1 MAATQAAGEH
11 ILVCLSPAPS
21 NANIIRTA
29 AKMSAAFGG
38 SFTALY
44 VKTKAEKHLTADDRS
59 RLQAHISLAE
69 ENGAAIVTVA
79 SEDAAYQIA
88 EFARLEKVTKV
99 VLGRSAV
106 SRGRIRSKKPLMEKL
121 IELAPYLDVFIIPD
135 MAGDN
140 KRPSAAAAKAIF
152 PAMRDLLISALML
165 LVTTG
170 IGFLFEALHF
180 SVENIMTGYILGVLI
195 AALFIRGYVCNI
207 INSLLSVM
215 LFNFLFTEPRLS
227 LLAYASGYPVT
238 FAVMLLASLITGTL
252 ANRVADHAKQSV
264 QSASRTKALLE
275 MNQLL
280 QKANTDDEILRV
292 TANQLMKLLNRELV
306 VYPNTDGVLG
316 EGMRFSPEDR
326 ERDTQ
331 FGLEMDIAQWVL
343 THKRRAGA
351 ATDVRSDA
359 KGLYL
364 AIRSGGTAY
373 GVVGIHIG
381 DKPLDPFV
389 SSVLLSILG
398 ECALALENSRNAREK
413 EEAAVMA
420 RNEQLRAD
428 LLRAISHDLRTPLT
442 SISGNAENLL
452 ANDEILEA
460 EGRRQIAADI
470 YDDAIWLIQ
479 LVENLL
485 SITRISEGRMQLHM
499 SAQLVEEVITESL
512 RHIGRK
518 GAGHHITAE
527 CHDELMLARMDARL
541 ISQVIINLVD
551 NAIKYTPPGSDVA
564 VSAQYRNGMVAI
576 SVADNGPG
584 IPDDAKRQV
593 FDMFYTGKNH
603 VADCRRSL
611 GLGLSLCRS
620 IVQAHGGEITVQ
632 DNHPRGTIFTFTLPA
647 SEVTLNE

>member
-1 MAATQAAGEH
+1 MTTMQAGGEH
-11 ILVCLSPAPS
+11 ILVCLSSAPS

-44 VKTKAEKHLTADDRS
+44 VKTKAEEHLPADDRN

-69 ENGAAIVTVA
+69 ENGASIVTVA
-79 SEDAAYQIA
+79 GEDAAYQIA

-99 VLGRSAV
+99 VLGRSATAK
-106 SRGRIRSKKPLMEKL
+106 GHLLSKKPLTEKL
-121 IELAPYLDVFIIPD
+121 IELAPHLDVFIIPD

-140 KRPSAAAAKAIF
+140 RHPPSVSAKAAV
-152 PAMRDLLISALML
+152 PALRDLCISLLML
-165 LVTTG
+165 LLTTG
-170 IGFLFEALHF
+170 VGFLFEALQF
-180 SVENIMTGYILGVLI
+180 SSENIMTGYILGVLI
-195 AALFIRGYVCNI
+195 AALFIRSYVCNI
-207 INSLLSVM
+207 INSLLSVV

-238 FAVMLLASLITGTL
+238 FAVMLLSSLITGTL

-264 QSASRTKALLE
+264 QSASRTKALFE

-280 QKANTDDEILRV
+280 QKANGSDEILQV
-292 TANQLMKLLNRELV
+292 TATQLMKLLNRELV
-306 VYPNTDGVLG
+306 LYPNVNGRLG
-316 EGMRFSPEDR
+316 DAMRFSPEDR

-351 ATDVRSDA
+351 TTDVHSDA

-373 GVVGIHIG
+373 GVVGIHVG
-381 DKPLDPFV
+381 EKPLEPFV

-398 ECALALENSRNAREK
+398 ECALALENNQNAREK

-420 RNEQLRAD
+420 RNEQLRAN

-452 ANDEILEA
+452 ANGDMMDA
-460 EGRRQIAADI
+460 ESRKQIASDI

-485 SITRISEGRMQLHM
+485 SITRISEGRMQLHL
-499 SAQLVEEVITESL
+499 SAQLVEEVIEESL

-518 GAGHHITAE
+518 GSGHHITAV
-527 CHDELMLARMDARL
+527 CRDELMLARMDARL

-551 NAIKYTPPGSDVA
+551 NAIKYTPPGSDITVA
-564 VSAQYRNGMVAI
+564 AEGRGNMVAI

-584 IPDDAKRQV
+584 IPDDAKQQV
-593 FDMFYTGKNH
+593 FDMFYTGNNR

-620 IVQAHGGEITVQ
+620 IVQAHGGEIAVK
-632 DNHPRGTIFTFTLPA
+632 DNHPKGTIFTFTLPA